1 MKGKKSKKKVII
13 AIAVVIIAAALI
25 VSYIT
30 RPKED
35 SFAEETAKTRD
46 ITTYYSFSGNIESEE
61 KQEIFSKNGLSISKL
76 CVKEG
81 DRVKAG
87 DLLFEL
93 DNETISSN
101 LEQAKANVNIARIN
115 YEKARGTGKNQQ
127 MEQVS
132 SALSSAQLAFDNA
145 ADNLDKMKGIF
156 DAGGISE
163 AELDQAQTGY
173 DNARI
178 ALESAQKNY
187 SFAEEAAGQNIRI
200 AEEQLNQTKAS
211 YSLLEEQLED
221 TRVYAEV
228 NGEVAEIYAEEN
240 DSLNMGAKIMDLVNY
255 DALEVTIKVD
265 EYELSTVTEGKEV
278 SVGVNALNKE
288 ISGKVSDISREALV
302 VNDVSYFPTSIA
314 LDKDADLRVGMS
326 VEVRILNQNAKNAVT
341 ITMKAL
347 QFDNENKPYVYY
359 RDQEGKVRTRQVSV
373 GVNDGSI
380 VQILDG
386 VKTGETILVPAQ
398 PDYIEMMMDMR
409 KNNMNPNDDTGT
421 NGDE

>member
-1 MKGKKSKKKVII
+1 MKGKKPKKKMMI
-13 AIAVVIIAAALI
+13 AIVVIILAAALI
-25 VSYIT
+25 VLYIT

-35 SFAEETAKTRD
+35 SFAEEMAKTRD

-61 KQEIFSKNGLSISKL
+61 KQEIFSKSGLSINKL
-76 CVKEG
+76 YVKEG
-81 DRVKAG
+81 DRVKTG

-93 DNETISSN
+93 DNGTISSN

-115 YEKARGTGKNQQ
+115 YEKALGTGKSQQ
-127 MEQVS
+127 LEQVS

-145 ADNLDKMKGIF
+145 ADNLDKVKGLF

-200 AEEQLNQTKAS
+200 AEEQLNQAKAS

-278 SVGVNALNKE
+278 SDGLNALNKE
-288 ISGKVSDISREALV
+288 IGGKVSDISREALV
-302 VNDVSYFPTSIA
+302 VNDVSYFPTTIA
-314 LDKDADLRVGMS
+314 LDRDGDLRVGMS
-326 VEVRILNQNAKNAVT
+326 VEVRILNQNEKNAVT

-373 GVNDGSI
+373 GVNDGNI

-386 VKTGETILVPAQ
+386 VKTGETILVPEQ
-398 PDYIEMMMDMR
+398 PDYIKMMMDMR
-409 KNNMNPNDDTGT
+409 RSGEDMGTNDD
-421 NGDE
+421 E